1 MSVLH
6 RYVPVV
12 RTPGAILPL
21 FAVLASSAA
30 IGMLDLALLFLARH
44 LTGSLAVAGTVTG
57 AFGIGNAVG
66 LPVQGRLMDRRG
78 PARVPAVAGPV
89 CGAALLVLA
98 VGMPR
103 GVAAGPLIVLAFLAG
118 LTLPATTAGTRT
130 LLRELIADPGLRPA
144 AYAVLGVL
152 FQLGY
157 LVGPVVVSGLLVA
170 VGPRVAVC
178 GAGLLATG
186 SGLLFGG
193 AAQGVVPTEPRR
205 PGVGEG
211 RPGAGVRTLVVGS
224 LVGGVASGLIGIG
237 VPAVAFARDATALG
251 GVLLSVSAVG
261 TLLGGLALGALW
273 RGPKARDLWLAQ
285 LFAAGAALLAAACAR
300 IGSLVV
306 FGCALL
312 VVGVCAAPVSIVG
325 SALLD
330 VVAGRRVLTQAYGLL
345 ISAQLV
351 SAATGYAVGA
361 GLVRQASPAGLFA
374 AAAAAMAC
382 AAAWTVA
389 RRATLRR

>member
-1 MSVLH
+1 
-6 RYVPVV
+6 
-12 RTPGAILPL
+12 
-21 FAVLASSAA
+21 
-30 IGMLDLALLFLARH
+30 
-44 LTGSLAVAGTVTG
+44 
-57 AFGIGNAVG
+57 
-66 LPVQGRLMDRRG
+66 
-78 PARVPAVAGPV
+78 
-89 CGAALLVLA
+89 
-98 VGMPR
+98 MPR
-103 GVAAGPLIVLAFLAG
+103 PTRNAFSGHTSA
-118 LTLPATTAGTRT
+118 
-130 LLRELIADPGLRPA
+130 PGHI
-144 AYAVLGVL
+144 
-152 FQLGY
+152 
-157 LVGPVVVSGLLVA
+157 
-170 VGPRVAVC
+170 
-178 GAGLLATG
+178 
-186 SGLLFGG
+186 
-193 AAQGVVPTEPRR
+193 
-205 PGVGEG
+205 EG
-211 RPGAGVRTLVVGS
+211 KWPGAGVRTLVVGS

-237 VPAVAFARDATALG
+237 VPAVALARDAPALG